1 MQPGEPI
8 PAETRLVIIPGS
20 KSTIADLAA
29 LRREGWDIDI
39 LAHVRRGGLLLGLCG
54 GYQMLGRTISDP
66 QGLEG
71 PAGEVAGLGL
81 LDVETTLLPDK
92 TLTRVSGT
100 HAPSGAEI
108 TGYEIHL
115 GTTHGADTARPF
127 AMIDGKP
134 DGAITRSGQVMG
146 TYLHGCFGSDAFRSA
161 FLASLGA
168 ESSRLRFDERI
179 ETTLDDLARHI
190 ESHIDVDRLLALAEP
205 VR

>member
-1 MQPGEPI
+1 M
-8 PAETRLVIIPGS
+8 
-20 KSTIADLAA
+20 
-29 LRREGWDIDI
+29 RREGWDIDI
-39 LAHVRRGGLLLGLCG
+39 LANVRRGGLLLGLCG

-71 PAGEVAGLGL
+71 RQVRWPGWGL

-115 GTTHGADTARPF
+115 GTTHGADTAPAICDDR
-127 AMIDGKP
+127 GKP
-134 DGAITRSGQVMG
+134 EGAITRSGQVMG

-205 VR
+205 VL